1 MLFGIKR
8 FENRAGLKKVNESLN
23 KYGSAIMFG
32 GSNTGIFLT
41 SHIEALKVAFTL
53 NKRKNNFRF
62 KVYRLKDWEES
73 RVNQKDIARTYKEYF
88 QLSDK
93 RFEDATRMLNEL
105 LEEKGFA
112 KPKQE
117 TDTEAEK

>member
-1 MLFGIKR
+1 MLFGIKI

-41 SHIEALKVAFTL
+41 SHIEALKVAFAL
-53 NKRKNNFRF
+53 NKRKNYFRF

-105 LEEKGFA
+105 LEEKGLA

>member
-105 LEEKGFA
+105 LEEKGLA